1 MDEIGFRVSKNRI
14 FLCRTC
20 HYPPIPSSHVPG
32 SHCKN
37 ATFPLPLWPST
48 GNGVSI
54 SLIRLN
60 KPVYSDQ
67 GRIVEKLKRLQS
79 GIEGLDALLQGGFV
93 AGASYI
99 IQGRPGSGKTI
110 LANQLGFHHAR
121 NGGRVLVATLLAE
134 SHDRLFQFL
143 STMSF
148 FDASRVG
155 AEIQFVSAFD
165 TLENEGL
172 DEVVKLLRREITR
185 QKATVMVVDGLLNA
199 RSKADSPIDTKKFIS
214 ELQGHAAFAGCTVLF
229 LTSSRLDDGS
239 PEHTMV
245 DGVIE
250 MGEELF
256 GTRSVRRIHL
266 RKTRGSGALTGL
278 HECEITDNGLVV
290 YPRLESLYKRPS
302 APDSADMTRIPSG
315 IASLDDI
322 LGGGLHS
329 SSVTLVMGPS
339 GIGKTTLGLKFIAQS
354 TAEAPG
360 LHFGFYESPQ
370 RLRLKGR
377 SLGIDIE
384 HMEHSGAL
392 SIAWQPT
399 TEGLLDG
406 LGARLLSLVD
416 EKGIKRLFIDSLSGM
431 TRVSTTPERIT
442 DFFSALMNELRS
454 RGVTVF
460 ASWEMRDLFGS
471 EVSAPNSD
479 LSSIV
484 DNLMLMRFFENH
496 AELHRTLSILKI
508 RDSSYNPSR
517 FEVVIRDQ
525 DVFLEKALKNEP
537 SVTAE
542 SLPGSIS

>member
-1 MDEIGFRVSKNRI
+1 
-14 FLCRTC
+14 
-20 HYPPIPSSHVPG
+20 
-32 SHCKN
+32 
-37 ATFPLPLWPST
+37 
-48 GNGVSI
+48 
-54 SLIRLN
+54 
-60 KPVYSDQ
+60 
-67 GRIVEKLKRLQS
+67 VEKLNRLQS
-79 GIEGLDALLQGGFV
+79 GIEGLDALLKGGLV
-93 AGASYI
+93 SGASYI

-143 STMSF
+143 STLSF

-172 DEVVKLLRREITR
+172 DEVVKLLRREISR
-185 QKATVMVVDGLLNA
+185 QRATVMVVDGLLNA

-256 GTRSVRRIHL
+256 GTRSVRRIQL

-278 HECEITDNGLVV
+278 HECEINDDGLVV
-290 YPRLESLYKRPS
+290 YPRLESLYGRPS
-302 APDSADMTRIPSG
+302 APDSADLTRIASG
-315 IASLDDI
+315 IGSLDGI

-339 GIGKTTLGLKFIAQS
+339 GIGKTTLGLKFLSES
-354 TAEAPG
+354 TVDAPG

-370 RLRLKGR
+370 RLRLKGQ
-377 SLGIDIE
+377 SLGIDIQK
-384 HMEHSGAL
+384 MEDSGAL
-392 SIAWQPT
+392 TIAWQPT

-406 LGARLLSLVD
+406 LGARLLRLVE

-431 TRVSTTPERIT
+431 TRVSNNPARIT
-442 DFFSALMNELRS
+442 DFYSALMNELRA

-460 ASWEMRDLFGS
+460 ATWEMHDLFGAEVTSPAS
-471 EVSAPNSD
+471 E
-479 LSSIV
+479 LSSIA
-484 DNLMLMRFFENH
+484 DNLMLMRFFEIQS
-496 AELHRTLSILKI
+496 ELRRTLSILKV
-508 RDSSYNPSR
+508 RDSFYDPSLL
-517 FEVVIRDQ
+517 EVVILDQ
-525 DVFLEKALKNEP
+525 AVDLRKVSTNAP
-537 SVTAE
+537 SVA
-542 SLPGSIS
+542 SNSALPGSAF

>member
-1 MDEIGFRVSKNRI
+1 MTLAS
-14 FLCRTC
+14 C
-20 HYPPIPSSHVPG
+20 Y
-32 SHCKN
+32 
-37 ATFPLPLWPST
+37 
-48 GNGVSI
+48 NGMFQ
-54 SLIRLN
+54 
-60 KPVYSDQ
+60 DQ
-67 GRIVEKLKRLQS
+67 GRTVEKLNRLQS
-79 GIEGLDALLQGGFV
+79 GIEGLDALLKGGLV

-99 IQGRPGSGKTI
+99 VQGRPGSGKTI

-143 STMSF
+143 STLSF
-148 FDASRVG
+148 FDAARVG

-172 DEVVKLLRREITR
+172 DEVVKLLRREISR

-256 GTRSVRRIHL
+256 GTRSVRRIQL

-278 HECEITDNGLVV
+278 HECEINDDGLVV
-290 YPRLESLYKRPS
+290 YPRLECLYSHPS
-302 APDSADMTRIPSG
+302 APDSADLTRIASG
-315 IASLDDI
+315 IGSLDDI
-322 LGGGLHS
+322 LNGGLHS

-339 GIGKTTLGLKFIAQS
+339 GIGKTTLGLKFLAES
-354 TAEAPG
+354 TLESPG

-370 RLRLKGR
+370 RLRLKGQ
-377 SLGIDIE
+377 SLGIDIKQLE
-384 HMEHSGAL
+384 DSGAL
-392 SIAWQPT
+392 TIAWQPT

-406 LGARLLSLVD
+406 LGARLLRIVE

-431 TRVSTTPERIT
+431 TRVSNNPARIT
-442 DFFSALMNELRS
+442 DFYSALMNELRS

-460 ASWEMRDLFGS
+460 ASWEMHDLFGS
-471 EVSAPNSD
+471 EVSSPASE
-479 LSSIV
+479 LSSIA
-484 DNLMLMRFFENH
+484 DNLMLMRFLEIQS
-496 AELHRTLSILKI
+496 ELRRTLSILKV
-508 RDSSYNPSR
+508 RDSFYDPSLL
-517 FEVVIRDQ
+517 EVVVRDQ
-525 DVFLEKALKNEP
+525 TVELRKVSRHVP
-537 SVTAE
+537 SVPAQPA
-542 SLPGSIS
+542 LPGSAS

>member
-1 MDEIGFRVSKNRI
+1 
-14 FLCRTC
+14 
-20 HYPPIPSSHVPG
+20 
-32 SHCKN
+32 
-37 ATFPLPLWPST
+37 
-48 GNGVSI
+48 
-54 SLIRLN
+54 
-60 KPVYSDQ
+60 
-67 GRIVEKLKRLQS
+67 VEKLNRLQS
-79 GIEGLDALLQGGFV
+79 GIEGLDALLKGGLV
-93 AGASYI
+93 SGASYI

-143 STMSF
+143 STLSF
-148 FDASRVG
+148 FDAARVG

-172 DEVVKLLRREITR
+172 DEVVKLLRREISR

-256 GTRSVRRIHL
+256 GTRSVRRIQL

-278 HECEITDNGLVV
+278 HECEITNDGLVV
-290 YPRLESLYKRPS
+290 YPRLESLYGRPS
-302 APDSADMTRIPSG
+302 APDSADLTRIPSG
-315 IASLDDI
+315 ITSLDAI

-339 GIGKTTLGLKFIAQS
+339 GIGKTTLGLKFLSES
-354 TAEAPG
+354 TVEAPG

-370 RLRLKGR
+370 RLQLKGL
-377 SLGIDIE
+377 SLGIDLQQ
-384 HMEHSGAL
+384 MQDSGAL
-392 SIAWQPT
+392 SVAWQPT

-406 LGARLLSLVD
+406 LGARLLRLVE

-431 TRVSTTPERIT
+431 TRVSTNPARIT
-442 DFFSALMNELRS
+442 DFYSALMNELRA

-460 ASWEMRDLFGS
+460 ATWEMHDLFGS
-471 EVSAPNSD
+471 EVSSPASE
-479 LSSIV
+479 LSSIA
-484 DNLMLMRFFENH
+484 DNLMLMRFFEIQS
-496 AELHRTLSILKI
+496 ELRRTLSILKV
-508 RDSSYNPSR
+508 RDSFYDPSLL
-517 FEVVIRDQ
+517 EVVIRDQ
-525 DVFLEKALKNEP
+525 AVDLRKVSRNAP
-537 SVTAE
+537 SVVSNSA
-542 SLPGSIS
+542 LPGSAF

>member
-1 MDEIGFRVSKNRI
+1 M
-14 FLCRTC
+14 
-20 HYPPIPSSHVPG
+20 
-32 SHCKN
+32 
-37 ATFPLPLWPST
+37 
-48 GNGVSI
+48 
-54 SLIRLN
+54 
-60 KPVYSDQ
+60 
-67 GRIVEKLKRLQS
+67 EKLKRLQS
-79 GIEGLDALLQGGFV
+79 GIEGLDALLKGGFV

-121 NGGRVLVATLLAE
+121 QGGRVLVATLLAE

-143 STMSF
+143 STLSF
-148 FDASRVG
+148 FEPARVG

-172 DEVVKLLRREITR
+172 DEVVKLLRREISR
-185 QKATVMVVDGLLNA
+185 QKATVLVVDGLLNA

-256 GTRSVRRIHL
+256 GTRSVRRIQM

-278 HECEITDNGLVV
+278 HECEINDHGLVV
-290 YPRLESLYKRPS
+290 YPRLESLYSHPS
-302 APDSADMTRIPSG
+302 LPDSADLTRIASG
-315 IASLDDI
+315 IGALDGLI
-322 LGGGLHS
+322 GGGLHS

-339 GIGKTTLGLKFIAQS
+339 GVGKTTLGLRFLAES
-354 TAEAPG
+354 TPEAPG
-360 LHFGFYESPQ
+360 LLFGFYESPQ

-377 SLGIDIE
+377 SLGIDI
-384 HMEHSGAL
+384 HAMEASGAL

-406 LGARLLSLVD
+406 LGAKLLQLVED
-416 EKGIKRLFIDSLSGM
+416 KGIKRLFIDSLSGM
-431 TRVSTTPERIT
+431 ARVSTTPARIT
-442 DFFSALMNELRS
+442 DFYSALMSELRA

-471 EVSAPNSD
+471 EISSPTPD

-484 DNLMLMRFFENH
+484 DNLMLMRFSQNH
-496 AELHRTLSILKI
+496 SELKRLLAILKV
-508 RDSSYNPSR
+508 RDSFYDPSLL
-517 FEVVIRDQ
+517 EVVIHEHG
-525 DVFLEKALKNEP
+525 VELKKVSPNA
-537 SVTAE
+537 TAVPND
-542 SLPGSIS
+542 SALPGSIS

>member
-1 MDEIGFRVSKNRI
+1 VF
-14 FLCRTC
+14 
-20 HYPPIPSSHVPG
+20 
-32 SHCKN
+32 
-37 ATFPLPLWPST
+37 
-48 GNGVSI
+48 
-54 SLIRLN
+54 
-60 KPVYSDQ
+60 SDQ
-67 GRIVEKLKRLQS
+67 GRIVEKLNRLQS
-79 GIEGLDALLQGGFV
+79 GIEGLDALLKGGLV
-93 AGASYI
+93 SGASYI

-143 STMSF
+143 STMNF

-172 DEVVKLLRREITR
+172 DEVVKLLRREIGR

-250 MGEELF
+250 LGEELY
-256 GTRSVRRIHL
+256 GTRSVRRIQL
-266 RKTRGSGALTGL
+266 RKTRGSAALAGL
-278 HECEITDNGLVV
+278 HECEITDNGLVI
-290 YPRLESLYKRPS
+290 YPRLESLYSHPS
-302 APDSADMTRIPSG
+302 SPDSANMTRIASG
-315 IASLDDI
+315 IGSLDDI

-339 GIGKTTLGLKFIAQS
+339 GIGKTTLGLKFLSES
-354 TAEAPG
+354 TVEAPG
-360 LHFGFYESPQ
+360 LHFGFYESPE
-370 RLRLKGR
+370 RLRLKGQ
-377 SLGIDIE
+377 SLGIDIKS
-384 HMEHSGAL
+384 MEESGAL
-392 SIAWQPT
+392 NIAWQPT

-406 LGARLLSLVD
+406 LGARLLETV
-416 EKGIKRLFIDSLSGM
+416 EKKSIKRLFIDSLSGM
-431 TRVSTTPERIT
+431 TRVSTNPARIT
-442 DFFSALMNELRS
+442 DFYSALMNELRS

-460 ASWEMRDLFGS
+460 ASWEMPDLFGT
-471 EVSAPNSD
+471 EVSSPNSD

-496 AELHRTLSILKI
+496 SELSRTISILKV
-508 RDSSYNPSR
+508 RDSAYDPSR
-517 FEVVIRDQ
+517 FEVIIRDQ
-525 DVFLEKALKNEP
+525 DVDLKKASRNEP
-537 SVTAE
+537 PVPTHTA
-542 SLPGSIS
+542 LPGSVS